1 MFDFKKLEETIEGS
15 VSTWTQDLNTASHD
29 ASLFEVK
36 PIVVISPKNVRDV
49 EKLVR
54 YITDENQRAHGQTSG
69 QERQRTDLAPKLT
82 LTARSAGTDMSG
94 GPLTESI
101 VVDFTK
107 SFTKIGTIRED
118 TPRILG
124 GVEITGSAVT
134 EPGVYY
140 RDFDTAT
147 LAVGGQIMPSY
158 PASRELCTV
167 GGMVANNS
175 GGEKT
180 LTYGKTE
187 KYIRRLKMVCADAK
201 EHEFRPLNM
210 HELEQMKKFPSFESE
225 IYRKMHELLDKN
237 YDLIQRARPI
247 VSKNSS
253 GYFLWNVWNR
263 NKGKKEEGNNGREH
277 QEVFDLTKMIVGSQ
291 GTLGLITEI
300 EFALVKP
307 KKYSHMLVVF
317 LKDMSRLGPTAAQI
331 MKFKPESFE
340 SYDDH
345 TFKIAIQFLP
355 GLVKK
360 MKGNIISLAFQFI
373 PEIWA
378 VICGGVP
385 KMVLM
390 AEFTADT
397 DAEAF
402 RLATEAHQSLK
413 DLHEKSLITKTVRQ
427 SNKYWIIR
435 RESFNMLRQH
445 VHGLR
450 TAPFIDDFVVPPA
463 SLPQFLPRLYAILGQ
478 YEHDLTYT
486 IAGHVGDGNFH
497 IIPLMNLA
505 DPKSHTIIEDLSV
518 KVYTLV
524 HEFHGSITG
533 EHNDGIIRTPFVK
546 MQYGEEMYKLFEE
559 VKKIWDPQGIF
570 NPGKKV
576 GGTLEYA
583 FKHIVKNS

>member
-1 MFDFKKLEETIEGS
+1 MSDINNLSKLIEGE
-15 VSTWTQDLNTASHD
+15 VSTWTTDLNNASHD

-36 PIVVISPKNVRDV
+36 PIAVVFPKNVEDLK
-49 EKLVR
+49 KLVR
-54 YITDENQRAHGQTSG
+54 YVTDENKHRELSG
-69 QERQRTDLAPKLT
+69 QNGTNKEAKLT

-94 GPLTESI
+94 GPLTESL

-107 SFTKIGTIRED
+107 HFNQIKEVRD
-118 TPRILG
+118 
-124 GVEITGSAVT
+124 GSATT

-140 RDFDTAT
+140 RDFDKVT
-147 LAVGGQIMPSY
+147 LAKGGQIMPSY

-187 KYIRRLKMVCADAK
+187 NYIRSLKMVCADAK
-201 EHEFRPLNM
+201 EHEFRPLSM
-210 HELEQMKKFPSFESE
+210 HELEQIKKFPTFESE

-237 YDLIQRARPI
+237 YDLIQHAKPI

-253 GYFLWNVWNR
+253 GYYLWNVWDKK
-263 NKGKKEEGNNGREH
+263 KGI
-277 QEVFDLTKMIVGSQ
+277 FDLTKMIVGSQ
-291 GTLGLITEI
+291 GTFGLITEI
-300 EFALVKP
+300 DFALVKP
-307 KKYSHMLVVF
+307 KKYSHMVVVF
-317 LKDMSRLGPTAAQI
+317 LKDLNQLGPIADCI

-345 TFKIAIQFLP
+345 TFKVALKFLP
-355 GLVKK
+355 SLIKK
-360 MKGNIISLAFQFI
+360 MKGNIIGLAFSFI
-373 PEIWA
+373 PEMFA
-378 VICGGVP
+378 VLRGGVP

-397 DAEAF
+397 E
-402 RLATEAHQSLK
+402 TEALDLAMQAHYSLADTNIKVKSFVTK
-413 DLHEKSLITKTVRQ
+413 DARSAA
-427 SNKYWIIR
+427 KYWTIR

-445 VHGLR
+445 VKGLR

-463 SLPQFLPRLYAILGQ
+463 TLTRFLPRLYAVLGE
-478 YEHDLTYT
+478 YERDLTYT

-497 IIPLMNLA
+497 IIPLMNLN
-505 DPKSHTIIEDLSV
+505 DPKSKKIIEDLSV
-518 KVYTLV
+518 KVYKLI

-533 EHNDGIIRTPFVK
+533 EHNDGIIRTPFVE
-546 MQYGEEMYKLFEE
+546 MQYGHEVYKLFEE
-559 VKKIWDPQGIF
+559 VKKIWDPAGIF

-576 GGTLEYA
+576 GGTLKYA
-583 FKHIVKNS
+583 FDHIVKSS

>member
-1 MFDFKKLEETIEGS
+1 MLDVKKLEGTIEGK
-15 VSTWTQDLNTASHD
+15 VSTWTTDLNTASHD

-36 PIVVISPKNVRDV
+36 PIAVVSPKNVSDV

-54 YITDENQRAHGQTSG
+54 YVTEENSKNNQSG
-69 QERQRTDLAPKLT
+69 QQTNQKVPKLT
-82 LTARSAGTDMSG
+82 LTGRSAGTDMSG

-107 SFTKIGTIRED
+107 SFTKIGTIKEE
-118 TPRILG
+118 TPRMLG

-140 RDFDTAT
+140 RDFDKAT

-201 EHEFRPLNM
+201 EHEFRPLTM
-210 HELEQMKKFPSFESE
+210 HELEQAKKFPSFESE
-225 IYRKMHELLDKN
+225 IYRKMHELIDKN
-237 YDLIQRARPI
+237 YDIIQRAKPI

-253 GYFLWNVWNR
+253 GYYIWNVWDKE
-263 NKGKKEEGNNGREH
+263 KGI
-277 QEVFDLTKMIVGSQ
+277 FDLTKMIVGSQ

-307 KKYSHMLVVF
+307 KKYSHMVVVF
-317 LKDMSRLGPTAAQI
+317 LKSLGQLGPTAAHI
-331 MKFKPESFE
+331 LKFKPESFE
-340 SYDDH
+340 SYDDQ
-345 TFKIAIQFLP
+345 TFKVALKFLP
-355 GLVKK
+355 ALIKR
-360 MKGNIISLAFQFI
+360 MKGNIISLGFQFI
-373 PEIWA
+373 PEMMA
-378 VICGGVP
+378 VLTGGVP

-397 DAEAF
+397 DAEA
-402 RLATEAHQSLK
+402 LHMATEAHDSLK
-413 DLHEKSLITKTVRQ
+413 DMHEKTLVTKTARQ
-427 SNKYWIIR
+427 SNKYWVIR

-450 TAPFIDDFVVPPA
+450 TAPFIDDFVVPPTT
-463 SLPQFLPRLYAILGQ
+463 LPEFLPKLYTILDQ
-478 YEHDLTYT
+478 YKNDITYT

-505 DPKSHTIIEDLSV
+505 DPKSQTIIEDLSV

-546 MQYGEEMYKLFEE
+546 MQYGDEMYKLFEE

-576 GGTLEYA
+576 GGSLEYA
-583 FKHIVKNS
+583 FKHIVKSS

>member
-1 MFDFKKLEETIEGS
+1 MSDINNLSKLIEGE
-15 VSTWTQDLNTASHD
+15 VSTWTTDLNNASHD

-36 PIVVISPKNVRDV
+36 PIAVVFPKNVEDLK
-49 EKLVR
+49 KLVR
-54 YITDENQRAHGQTSG
+54 YVTDENKHRELSG
-69 QERQRTDLAPKLT
+69 QNGTNKEAKLT

-94 GPLTESI
+94 GPLTESL

-107 SFTKIGTIRED
+107 HFNQIKEVRD
-118 TPRILG
+118 
-124 GVEITGSAVT
+124 GSATT

-140 RDFDTAT
+140 RDFDKVT
-147 LAVGGQIMPSY
+147 LAKGGQIMPSY

-187 KYIRRLKMVCADAK
+187 NYIRSLKMVCADAK
-201 EHEFRPLNM
+201 EHEFRPLSM
-210 HELEQMKKFPSFESE
+210 HELEQIKKFPTFESE

-237 YDLIQRARPI
+237 YDLIQHAKPI

-253 GYFLWNVWNR
+253 GYYLWNVWDKK
-263 NKGKKEEGNNGREH
+263 KGI
-277 QEVFDLTKMIVGSQ
+277 FDLTKMIVGSQ
-291 GTLGLITEI
+291 GTFGLITEI
-300 EFALVKP
+300 DFALVKP
-307 KKYSHMLVVF
+307 KKYSHMVVVF
-317 LKDMSRLGPTAAQI
+317 LKDLNQLGPIADCI

-345 TFKIAIQFLP
+345 TFKVALKFLP
-355 GLVKK
+355 SLIKK
-360 MKGNIISLAFQFI
+360 MKGNIIGLAFSFI
-373 PEIWA
+373 PEMFA
-378 VICGGVP
+378 VLRGGVP

-397 DAEAF
+397 E
-402 RLATEAHQSLK
+402 TEALDLAIQAHYSLADTNIKVKSFVTK
-413 DLHEKSLITKTVRQ
+413 DARSAA
-427 SNKYWIIR
+427 KYWTIR

-445 VHGLR
+445 VKGLR

-463 SLPQFLPRLYAILGQ
+463 TLTRFLPRLYAVLGE
-478 YEHDLTYT
+478 YERDLTYT

-497 IIPLMNLA
+497 IIPLMNLN
-505 DPKSHTIIEDLSV
+505 DPKSKKIIEDLSV
-518 KVYTLV
+518 KVYKLI

-533 EHNDGIIRTPFVK
+533 EHNDGIIRTPFVE
-546 MQYGEEMYKLFEE
+546 MQYGHEVYKLFEE
-559 VKKIWDPQGIF
+559 VKKIWDPAGIF

-576 GGTLEYA
+576 GGTLKYA
-583 FKHIVKNS
+583 FDHIVKSS